1 MSPASANR
9 IFKIIANYVVVAR
22 VSILQSTRTPLVWL
36 LDKLYHL
43 ILKAQEESYSE
54 SHFIEELAEASVS
67 FIKWSKLHMQAVRR
81 PGPKFS
87 VSIFKD
93 I

>member
-1 MSPASANR
+1 MCTALA
-9 IFKIIANYVVVAR
+9 
-22 VSILQSTRTPLVWL
+22 WL
-36 LDKLYHL
+36 LEKLYHL

-54 SHFIEELAEASVS
+54 SHFIEELVEASVS

-81 PGPKFS
+81 PGPKSS

>member
-1 MSPASANR
+1 MYCAA
-9 IFKIIANYVVVAR
+9 
-22 VSILQSTRTPLVWL
+22 LVWL
-36 LDKLYHL
+36 LEKLYDL
-43 ILKAQEESYSE
+43 ILKAQEESYNE
-54 SHFIEELAEASVS
+54 SHFIEQLVEASVS

-81 PGPKFS
+81 PEPKSS